1 MRQVL
6 LQILLCDPFASCLL
20 IIDLIFILFFS
31 SRLCHLDQFGGS
43 DLSPVSFFPV
53 RLLLFSPLF
62 RAACLPILAHV
73 VPFIVGIDSC
83 GILSFTTI
91 IFITIGIGAR
101 VRILLIVEL
110 LVVSIEV
117 GRAELC
123 KRLRLLFDQI
133 VLLLLSCKLDAH
145 CDDLSVDL

>member
-1 MRQVL
+1 MRQML
-6 LQILLCDPFASCLL
+6 LQILLCDPFATCLL
-20 IIDLIFILFFS
+20 IINLIFILFFS

-43 DLSPVSFFPV
+43 DLSPVIFLPV
-53 RLLLFSPLF
+53 RLLLLSPLV

-73 VPFIVGIDSC
+73 VPFVVGVDSR
-83 GILSFTTI
+83 GILSFTTV

-101 VRILLIVEL
+101 VRIQLVVEL
-110 LVVSIEV
+110 LVVCIEV
-117 GRAELC
+117 GRAELR